1 MANRSR
7 NNKDA
12 NIDADLDRGWQLS
25 HACQCCVDI
34 IALSSPKCPAA
45 APSPSHAHYTAN
57 PAQLHP
63 PTRCCMWLACG
74 AERQS
79 FDFNLPSYKFW
90 SSPAVF
96 LRFFHVVFLFF
107 RCFDPSCKY
116 TKKKTK
122 KRANVN
128 HSQDGSRSSK
138 NVVKD
143 LTSIGTTTCFGHI
156 SRMPSSS
163 SSSSS
168 PETTATIDGVGWWK

>member
-1 MANRSR
+1 MLRRHHSF
-7 NNKDA
+7 
-12 NIDADLDRGWQLS
+12 IFTQMP
-25 HACQCCVDI
+25 CC
-34 IALSSPKCPAA
+34 SPFP
-45 APSPSHAHYTAN
+45 PNSHAHYTAN
-57 PAQLHP
+57 PATP
-63 PTRCCMWLACG
+63 PPNPLLYVTCMRRWA
-74 AERQS
+74 
-79 FDFNLPSYKFW
+79 PKFW
-90 SSPAVF
+90 LQFAQLQILVF
-96 LRFFHVVFLFF
+96 SGGFSTLFSCCFPFFSLLRPILQIH
-107 RCFDPSCKY
+107 
-116 TKKKTK
+116 KKKTK